1 MDIKRQWK
9 SAKIWRRGICAFAG
23 TYGVCYLWSIAGI
36 IHASFSVLS
45 APVMLLLFGLLGRT
59 ERQLGEMADKR
70 LLWRRVRYGAMVSFL
85 FSAAMIMGY
94 QLQNFGMTGTGVR
107 GKLLILLRGGCLGIA
122 VFPFA
127 NMLFSAA
134 ERIPLRGPVQE
145 GQGKWKSGKVFGISA
160 AAVFLCLVP
169 VWLAYYPVIMSY
181 DFHRQLDEASKGFT
195 WFWPYQPIAH
205 TWLIWLF
212 LRLGRLLGDLQA
224 GMACMALFQMLV
236 YSLAAGYACAF
247 LYRILRRPWTVA
259 AGILFFGV
267 FPLNSVLAL
276 CATKDVLFGTLF
288 LLFVLLLGE
297 CFFFSRGKRRIAL
310 SVLLVAEGCL
320 MMQFRNNCIYAV
332 AAFGVCWVLAAGK
345 ERLRV
350 LLLCVLL
357 VAGGKGT
364 EKAIRA
370 AIGTEM
376 EIAKVEMFSVPIQQF
391 ARVGYYHGE
400 GLDEETWQTLNHY
413 VPHEYW
419 ANYYP
424 PISDG
429 VKGNVAVTTFGGAW
443 EGHMGQLLADWFRL
457 GVRYPNEYLDAFLEL
472 TRGYWFPDDRS
483 YAECLGYGTEGRLGT
498 VYTQNI
504 GFLEDGTEILHESK
518 LPWLE
523 EQLEKVVSGNAYYD
537 WPVISLLFK
546 SAFYFWA
553 LFLVWLAFLYR
564 RQRKQ
569 AVLCLFP
576 LLYMGTLLLGPVVQ
590 MRYVFPFIQALPVL
604 AGLLLINGER
614 GSYADIE

>member
-85 FSAAMIMGY
+85 FSVAMIMGY
-94 QLQNFGMTGTGVR
+94 QLQNFGMTGAGVR

-122 VFPFA
+122 VFPFT

-276 CATKDVLFGTLF
+276 CATKDVLFGTFF

-345 ERLRV
+345 ERDR
-350 LLLCVLL
+350 
-357 VAGGKGT
+357 K
-364 EKAIRA
+364 
-370 AIGTEM
+370 
-376 EIAKVEMFSVPIQQF
+376 SV
-391 ARVGYYHGE
+391 V
-400 GLDEETWQTLNHY
+400 
-413 VPHEYW
+413 
-419 ANYYP
+419 
-424 PISDG
+424 
-429 VKGNVAVTTFGGAW
+429 
-443 EGHMGQLLADWFRL
+443 
-457 GVRYPNEYLDAFLEL
+457 
-472 TRGYWFPDDRS
+472 
-483 YAECLGYGTEGRLGT
+483 
-498 VYTQNI
+498 
-504 GFLEDGTEILHESK
+504 
-518 LPWLE
+518 
-523 EQLEKVVSGNAYYD
+523 
-537 WPVISLLFK
+537 
-546 SAFYFWA
+546 
-553 LFLVWLAFLYR
+553 
-564 RQRKQ
+564 
-569 AVLCLFP
+569 
-576 LLYMGTLLLGPVVQ
+576 
-590 MRYVFPFIQALPVL
+590 
-604 AGLLLINGER
+604 
-614 GSYADIE
+614 